1 MNFWRKLEP
10 RCALVH
16 VLVCL
21 FGCGTWI
28 TITGVWVEMPILVEY
43 LPESWD
49 LGAYL
54 SVVIQLANV
63 GPLVYSLVHIL
74 YPNFLSEKCIV
85 YLIVGTGIATSAL
98 LAVFWKET
106 TVVAGKPHSTALLV
120 LQFFSAMANSTSS
133 VVFLPFMYL
142 LKPVYLMTFYVGQ
155 GFSGFLPSILG
166 LAQGSRSVTCTNVS
180 YSVITGQGANH
191 TISSLQPVYQAPNF
205 SPSSVFSLLSAMCG
219 LCGISFALLN
229 HLPICKS
236 QHVNYDLKTS
246 PTKKSPSSE
255 KTALIATSKP
265 NTYNVKWRKND
276 AECIEEIGKLS
287 EHTLSGTES
296 AVLLV
301 AVGWVKAMEN
311 GLIPALQSY
320 AFLPYGMEPY
330 SLAIDL
336 AYIADPSVC
345 FLASFF
351 PPKTPRTLVL
361 LTLLATLCMSYIV
374 MLASLS
380 PSPPLSD
387 WKVGEVLAVMS
398 QVLTTSFL
406 TYAKVS
412 IARVFREEGKR
423 SLFWCG
429 LASQAG
435 AFSGAAIMF
444 VLVSVLEIFEKA
456 PNCSAA
462 NIALPEGM

>member
-1 MNFWRKLEP
+1 MGFWRKIEP

-54 SVVIQLANV
+54 SVVIQLANI
-63 GPLVYSLVHIL
+63 GPLVYSLLHVL
-74 YPNFLSEKCIV
+74 RPNLLSEKCIV

-98 LAVFWKET
+98 LAIFWKET
-106 TVVAGKPHSTALLV
+106 TVVAGEPHSTALLV

-142 LKPVYLMTFYVGQ
+142 LKPEYLVTFYIGQ

-166 LAQGSRSVTCTNVS
+166 LAQGSRSVTCRNVS
-180 YSVITGQGANH
+180 YTVVTEQGANH
-191 TISSLQPVYQAPNF
+191 SAYSLQPVYQAPNF
-205 SPSSVFSLLSAMCG
+205 SPSTVFSLLSAVCG

-229 HLPICKS
+229 HLPLCKS
-236 QHVNYDLKTS
+236 QHVNYDTNTPQVKNS
-246 PTKKSPSSE
+246 SPSD
-255 KTALIATSKP
+255 KTALIATSKT
-265 NTYNVKWRKND
+265 NTYKVKWRKSD
-276 AECIEEIGKLS
+276 AECVEEIGKLS
-287 EHTLSGTES
+287 EQTLSGTES
-296 AVLLV
+296 IALLLS
-301 AVGWVKAMEN
+301 VGWVKAMEN

-336 AYIADPSVC
+336 AYIADPSIC
-345 FLASFF
+345 FLASFL
-351 PPKTPRTLVL
+351 PPRTPRALVL

-374 MLASLS
+374 TLASLS
-380 PSPPLSD
+380 PSPPLRD
-387 WKVGEVLAVMS
+387 RGVGEVLAV
-398 QVLTTSFL
+398 
-406 TYAKVS
+406 
-412 IARVFREEGKR
+412 
-423 SLFWCG
+423 
-429 LASQAG
+429 
-435 AFSGAAIMF
+435 
-444 VLVSVLEIFEKA
+444 SV
-456 PNCSAA
+456 
-462 NIALPEGM
+462 